1 MPLFRVT
8 ECFIGPGWRANKTKT
23 KVIEKTPDEKRQ
35 TVTDCWSGE
44 SKNCKN
50 KKLALEMNPP
60 PGEKVCS
67 EWGAGFAFSA
77 DNSLNRN
84 HPPPKKELVW
94 QKWNNSKHSLLTG
107 MSS

>member
-8 ECFIGPGWRANKTKT
+8 ECFIGPGWRENKTKT

-60 PGEKVCS
+60 QVKRCALSGVPGLL
-67 EWGAGFAFSA
+67 
-77 DNSLNRN
+77 SL
-84 HPPPKKELVW
+84 PIIL
-94 QKWNNSKHSLLTG
+94 
-107 MSS
+107 